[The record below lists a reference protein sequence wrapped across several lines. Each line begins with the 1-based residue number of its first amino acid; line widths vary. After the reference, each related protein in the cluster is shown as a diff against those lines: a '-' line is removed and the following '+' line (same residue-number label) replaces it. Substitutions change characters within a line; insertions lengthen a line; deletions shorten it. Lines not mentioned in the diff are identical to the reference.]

1 MKPLDPRLLRHARA
15 ARGYVVL
22 TAVLG
27 FATAALVVAQAVVLA
42 SVLAPAIQ
50 GTADLAD
57 LGPRVG
63 LLAGV
68 VAARAATSW
77 AQERFALRAATRT
90 VAELREQVVTHAVAL
105 GPRWLASGRGPEVAT
120 LATRGLD
127 ALEPYMVRYLPQ
139 LLLAA
144 TVTPATLAV
153 VLGLDWVSAVII
165 AVTIPLVP
173 IFMVLVGRLTAGTSE
188 RRLVVMQRLGAQVL
202 DLLAG
207 LPTLLA
213 FGRARGP
220 EKRVRA
226 LGDANRRATMGTLR
240 IAFLSGMVLE
250 LLTTLSV
257 AVVAVGVGLRLV
269 HGGMELEPALAVLV
283 LAPEVYLPLRQVGL
297 HFHASTDGI
306 AAAEQA
312 FAVLDE
318 EAPEPGTTPA
328 PALSGTTLALRGVS
342 VRAGDRDVLAPAD
355 LDLEL
360 RLGASGRVV
369 ALTGP
374 SGAGKTTTALV
385 LLGLVRPDRGT
396 VTLTAP
402 GAEPLDLADVEPA
415 TFWPQVAW
423 LPQRPVLAP
432 GRLRDVVAGGLPVS
446 DADLDRAAR
455 TAGLDAV
462 LATLPDG
469 WDTAVGR
476 GGVGLSVGQ
485 RQRVALAAAL
495 LDDPARVPLVVLDEP
510 TAHLDA
516 RGEQVVLDAVRTFR
530 DQGRTVVVVAHRAS
544 LVRAADDV
552 VGIRSAAL
560 AAPRA
565 LADGGPEDAAD
576 LAPAA
581 ASVEGRRP

>member
-57 LGPRVG
+57 LWPRVG

-306 AAAEQA
+306 AAAAQA

-462 LATLPDG
+462 LATLPGG
-469 WDTAVGR
+469 WDTEVGR

-495 LDDPARVPLVVLDEP
+495 LGDPARVPLVVLDEP

-552 VGIRSAAL
+552 VGVRSAAL